1 MRYPNGLTV
10 QYGYTPDGY
19 LETVSNVA
27 SSYVYRTID
36 SQDAWGNILQA
47 SLGNGVHSDNRY
59 HSDTGWVESLT
70 AWRGSTR
77 VHDVEYQLYD
87 VYGNIRQ
94 VQNHVTGAAESY
106 DYDELHRL
114 TNSTY
119 SNMGFTV
126 PISYSYDAVGN
137 LLSKTDYANTYRYGN
152 AAKNLGGNAGSNAV
166 RQVIKLN
173 NSTVNFSY
181 DNQGNLTAGDGLAIS
196 YNSFKQPTQ
205 ITRNGNTFGF
215 TYGANLERLK
225 ETRNGI
231 TTYEIDKLYEEESNG
246 NWRIYLQDI
255 AIIKYDATDKHQIR
269 YTHKDRLGS
278 TLTYTDHNGQVTDR
292 RMFDAFGKPRAT
304 DGNSLTTP
312 RLQNLSLSRNGFTD
326 HRHLDEVEL
335 IHMNGRAYDYNL
347 GRFLSVDPIIQSP
360 GNSQSLNPY
369 SYIMN
374 NPLAGTDPTGYSA
387 ECAEKSCKIQVK
399 VKTEAGTGSRIS
411 RTTTSTVTA
420 TQNSNGTVTISG
432 SNGAAVGAVA
442 KAINTTLTSNRMDI
456 GSQSNKAQGQ
466 GGSEQAIAGGVAV
479 MGRAATG
486 GASATSTVA
495 KAGSLARVNPVGLI
509 LTAMLPT
516 KVGDGEYPISE
527 DERVSMANANISNIA
542 NDSAAALQ
550 DTLQGKSSDDGLSL
564 FRIAGGDASN
574 LKLKG
579 IEKNLSPPGISLL
592 VSTDAQTAAA
602 QFRSKFPNFS
612 FSITGQASL
621 RGIREAGFD
630 VMADPTSNFVN
641 HARLVHPAGVA
652 GFNLENRQRL
662 STHFTNYTTP

>member
-1 MRYPNGLTV
+1 MV
-10 QYGYTPDGY
+10 
-19 LETVSNVA
+19 
-27 SSYVYRTID
+27 
-36 SQDAWGNILQA
+36 
-47 SLGNGVHSDNRY
+47 
-59 HSDTGWVESLT
+59 
-70 AWRGSTR
+70 
-77 VHDVEYQLYD
+77 
-87 VYGNIRQ
+87 
-94 VQNHVTGAAESY
+94 
-106 DYDELHRL
+106 
-114 TNSTY
+114 
-119 SNMGFTV
+119 
-126 PISYSYDAVGN
+126 
-137 LLSKTDYANTYRYGN
+137 
-152 AAKNLGGNAGSNAV
+152 
-166 RQVIKLN
+166 KLN
-173 NSTVNFSY
+173 NSTVSFSY
-181 DNQGNLTAGDGLAIS
+181 DNQGNLTRGDGLIIS

-205 ITRNGNTFGF
+205 ISRSGNSFAF

-225 ETRNGI
+225 EVRNGV
-231 TTYEIDKLYEEESNG
+231 TTYEIDKLYEEESSG
-246 NWRIYLQDI
+246 AWRIYLSDI
-255 AIIKYDATDKHQIR
+255 AIIKYDSTNGQQIR

-278 TLTYTDHNGQVTDR
+278 TLTYTDQNGQVTDR

-304 DGNSLTTP
+304 DGNTLTPP
-312 RLQNLSLSRNGFTD
+312 RLQNLTLSRNGFTD

-374 NPLAGTDPTGYSA
+374 NPLAGTDPTGYCAA
-387 ECAEKSCKIQVK
+387 ETGTRIKSCVK
-399 VKTEAGTGSRIS
+399 VDVKDSDTGQTLGSTSVNSRSGHFASDVSSFAASKLGNGAQITGVS
-411 RTTTSTVTA
+411 ASF
-420 TQNSNGTVTISG
+420 SNGSTTDLMAQSNG
-432 SNGAAVGAVA
+432 SNASGQASAGGAAVLGRVA
-442 KAINTTLTSNRMDI
+442 AGSTS
-456 GSQSNKAQGQ
+456 
-466 GGSEQAIAGGVAV
+466 
-479 MGRAATG
+479 AATG
-486 GASATSTVA
+486 AASAGA
-495 KAGSLARVNPVGLI
+495 LARMVNPLGALITGL
-509 LTAMLPT
+509 LPT
-516 KVGDGEYPISE
+516 PMGNGEYPLSE
-527 DERVSMANANISNIA
+527 DERASMANANMSNIA

-612 FSITGQASL
+612 FNITGQASL

-662 STHFTNYTTP
+662 SIHFTNYTTP